1 MNDQISHSS
10 NKTQKEVIGILSW
23 YFIKSFLGIK
33 IKTKLFNLN
42 EIIYIVLPI
51 LNITSIWRSVFMRL
65 SRSNKISETTYLKK
79 KFVYIK
85 IYTLE

>member
-42 EIIYIVLPI
+42 EIIYIYIVLPI
-51 LNITSIWRSVFMRL
+51 LKITSIWRSVFMRL
-65 SRSNKISETTYLKK
+65 SKSNNILETTYLKNNL
-79 KFVYIK
+79 
-85 IYTLE
+85 YT